1 MTQNT
6 NQTPSQPTILVV
18 EDDLPI
24 QEVLTDKLVREGF
37 TALSA
42 NDGVAGLAVA
52 IREHPDLIVLD
63 ILMPKMNG
71 LEMMKK
77 LRAHD
82 NWGKRVPIILLT
94 NLVKGDNIQ
103 DIDFSADPQLDY
115 LVKSGWSLNTVVD
128 KIRTRL
134 NRSV

>member
-94 NLVKGDNIQ
+94 NLVKDDNIQ